1 MAVSILASGSQ
12 TAVVNT
18 EHILNTAATTAA
30 GIYVCKVDL
39 GTIVAGDIVEL
50 RMYGKVRATDTERL
64 MWGPASYG
72 PIVPSVLIAVAPA
85 DVCAASVKWTL
96 KQVAGTARAWPW
108 AIYST
113 GA

>member
-12 TAVVNT
+12 TAVINT
-18 EHILNTAATTAA
+18 EHILNTAATTSA

-39 GTIVAGDIVEL
+39 GAMVAGDIVEL
-50 RMYGKVRATDTERL
+50 RMYGKVRSTDTERL

-72 PIVPSVLIAVAPA
+72 PIVPGVLIVVAPA
-85 DVCAASVKWTL
+85 DVAAASVKWTL
-96 KQVAGTARAWPW
+96 KQVAGTGRAFPW